1 MDYGDGVH
9 AANVVMFGKA
19 TCPDSDDLVAVNDN
33 FSISEQLSQP
43 AKTITLRNKLDESGN
58 VIKVKVPVSEYF
70 GVAVATKIDEDGILT
85 SSIELVHE
93 DADLNYQVYEESGNA
108 QIIAEWQNW
117 GQQLRLPLF
126 IRSGDGELVAYSQQV
141 DGVLLGNSSQRR
153 KTASEAGRRPRF
165 LNLRK

>member
-1 MDYGDGVH
+1 MNFGDGDH
-9 AANVVMFGKA
+9 GANVVMFGKKSY
-19 TCPDSDDLVAVNDN
+19 PDSVGLAAVNDN
-33 FSISEQLSQP
+33 FSISDQLSQP
-43 AKTITLRNKLDESGN
+43 AKTITLRNKLDENGN

-93 DADLNYQVYEESGNA
+93 DADFNYQVYEESGNA

-117 GQQLRLPLF
+117 GRQFRLPLF
-126 IRSGDGELVAYSQQV
+126 IRSGDGELLVYSQQV
-141 DGVLLGNSSQRR
+141 EGVLLGNSSQRR

>member
-1 MDYGDGVH
+1 MDYGEGVH
-9 AANVVMFGKA
+9 GTNVTILGKRAFPNSNEFLAA
-19 TCPDSDDLVAVNDN
+19 NDN

-43 AKTITLRNKLDESGN
+43 AKTVTLRKKLDERGN
-58 VIKVKVPVSEYF
+58 VVKVKIPVSEYF
-70 GVAVATKIDEDGILT
+70 GVAVATRIDEDGVLT

-93 DADLNYQVYEESGNA
+93 NSDFNYQVYEETGNA

-117 GQQLRLPLF
+117 GRQLRLPLF

-141 DGVLLGNSSQRR
+141 DGVLLGNSNQRR

>member
-9 AANVVMFGKA
+9 GANVVMFGKKA
-19 TCPDSDDLVAVNDN
+19 YPDSDDFVAVNDN
-33 FSISEQLSQP
+33 LSISDQLSQP
-43 AKTITLRNKLDESGN
+43 AKTITLRNKFDESGN

-93 DADLNYQVYEESGNA
+93 DADFNYQVYEESGNA

-117 GQQLRLPLF
+117 GRQLRLPLF

-153 KTASEAGRRPRF
+153 KTVSEAGRRPRF